1 MVSLLPKGPMGSGEH
16 CPPGSWPHQRVV
28 NPRALHMPKAP
39 ANPSLPATSDVS
51 QAIVRG
57 LTACHSTVLRA
68 PASRST
74 R

>member
-16 CPPGSWPHQRVV
+16 CPPGSWLHQCVV

-51 QAIVRG
+51 GAIV
-57 LTACHSTVLRA
+57 
-68 PASRST
+68 
-74 R
+74 